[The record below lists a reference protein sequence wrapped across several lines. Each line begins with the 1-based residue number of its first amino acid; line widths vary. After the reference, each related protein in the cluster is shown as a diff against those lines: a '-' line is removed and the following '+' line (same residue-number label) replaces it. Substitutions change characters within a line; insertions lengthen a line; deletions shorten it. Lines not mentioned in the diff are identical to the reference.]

1 MNQVSCNYDGIKTAL
16 EFLRN
21 GGILIFPTDTV
32 YGIGCDPYNKK
43 SVDKVYKIKKRERK
57 KGFPVLG
64 YSKDDLENI
73 VEFDKVVTKIVEKI
87 WPGQLTVI
95 LPLKDKK
102 LKKSLGV
109 ENKLAVRVPDNKCIL
124 SLLKE
129 CKLIVGTSANISTTN
144 SFMDP
149 KECTNSITGYDLF
162 LDGGTIQSSGES
174 TIIEVKNDKIEI
186 LRQGV
191 ISEEELSN
199 LD

>member
-1 MNQVSCNYDGIKTAL
+1 MNEVSCNYDGIKTAL

-73 VEFDKVVTKIVEKI
+73 VEFDKVVTKIVEKF

-149 KECTNSITGYDLF
+149 KEFTISITGYDLF

>member
-1 MNQVSCNYDGIKTAL
+1 MNEVSCNYDGIKTAL

-43 SVDKVYKIKKRERK
+43 SVDKVYKIKIRERK

-73 VEFDKVVTKIVEKI
+73 VEFDKVVTKIVEKF

-102 LKKSLGV
+102 LK
-109 ENKLAVRVPDNKCIL
+109 NH
-124 SLLKE
+124 
-129 CKLIVGTSANISTTN
+129 
-144 SFMDP
+144 
-149 KECTNSITGYDLF
+149 
-162 LDGGTIQSSGES
+162 
-174 TIIEVKNDKIEI
+174 
-186 LRQGV
+186 
-191 ISEEELSN
+191 
-199 LD
+199 